1 MSLPMT
7 RWAGLAGAL
16 GLAFAGAGHASTPA
30 AAQQAPL
37 AGKAAPQADANEA
50 PLPPGEAHVV
60 LRCQVLSDRT
70 VGECEVAHEAPAG
83 HGLGEAALRMTR
95 DIRIQPE
102 AFKPDMVGAVVDIPL
117 SFALDA
123 ESGDMP
129 TGGPSTGR

>member
-1 MSLPMT
+1 MSRQMT
-7 RWAGLAGAL
+7 RWAGLAGSL

-30 AAQQAPL
+30 AIQQGPL
-37 AGKAAPQADANEA
+37 AAKAAPAPDANDA
-50 PLPPGEAHVV
+50 PLPPGVAHVV

-70 VGECEVAHEAPAG
+70 VGGCQVAHESPAG

-95 DIRIQPE
+95 DIRIQSE

-123 ESGDMP
+123 GAGDMP
-129 TGGPSTGR
+129 TGAPAR